1 MSSLPIG
8 YLTRKEI
15 ISACHRLHS
24 PQLSDEQNKE
34 TYGKCNNFHG
44 HGHNY
49 VIEVTLRGPID
60 RATGMVMNI
69 NDLKIYMK
77 KAIMDTM
84 DHKNI
89 DKDVPYFKDVVSTT
103 EHVAV
108 FVWDGLKAQLPQPE
122 ILYEVKIFETE
133 KNIIRFRGEY
143 TN

>member
-24 PQLSDEQNKE
+24 PLLSDEQNKK
-34 TYGKCNNFHG
+34 TYGAGNNFHG
-44 HGHNY
+44 QGHNY

-77 KAIMDTM
+77 KAIMDTI

-89 DKDVPYFKDVVSTT
+89 DKDVPYFKDVVSTA
-103 EHVAV
+103 ENVAV
-108 FVWDGLKAQLPQPE
+108 FIWDGIKAQLAQPE
-122 ILYEVKIFETE
+122 ILYEVKVLETE
-133 KNIIRFRGEY
+133 RNIVRFRGEF

>member
-1 MSSLPIG
+1 MSRLPVG
-8 YLTRKEI
+8 YLTRREYF
-15 ISACHRLHS
+15 SACHRLHS
-24 PQLSDEQNKE
+24 PQLSDEKNLE
-34 TYGKCNNFHG
+34 VFGKCNHING

-49 VIEVTLRGPID
+49 VVEVTLRGPIEPK
-60 RATGMVMNI
+60 TGMVMNVH
-69 NDLKIYMK
+69 DLKIYFK
-77 KAIMDTM
+77 KAVMDTM

-108 FVWDGLKAQLPQPE
+108 FVWDGLKAQLPNPE
-122 ILYEVKIFETE
+122 LLYEVKIYETE